1 MSQAQAADYSVLAE
15 SKAGRSLWADAWR
28 RLARDPA
35 AMICLG
41 IIVAYAAVAIGSGL
55 VLQGWMDNVDYDAV
69 HQKPSWEHWLGT
81 DEFGR
86 DVLQKTML
94 AAKVSMT
101 VGFASMILAIPVG
114 MLLGA
119 IAGYFGGFIDDLIV
133 WLYSTL
139 AAIPGLV
146 RVIAV
151 KFAFQDAVLFRGNEW
166 FELDFGGL
174 PGVILAL
181 SITGWIGTC
190 RLVRAETL
198 KIRELD
204 YVLAARGV
212 GRGSFPI
219 LLRHVIPNV
228 FHLGIINFSLG
239 FIGAVKAEVTLS
251 YLGIG
256 VTDQPSWGQMISSSQ
271 MDVIVGRYWQLAAAA
286 AAMFFLVLAL
296 NIFGDRLRDAL
307 DPRLRSL

>member
-1 MSQAQAADYSVLAE
+1 MSQAQIADYSVQAE

-28 RLARDPA
+28 RLARDPS
-35 AMICLG
+35 AMICLAV
-41 IIVAYAAVAIGSGL
+41 IALYAVIAIGSA
-55 VLQGWMDNVDYDAV
+55 VFFHDFMDRFDYDQI
-69 HQKPSWEHWLGT
+69 HQGPSWEHWLGT

-86 DVLQKTML
+86 DVLQKTMV

-101 VGFASMILAIPVG
+101 VGVASMILAIPVG

-151 KFAFQDAVLFRGNEW
+151 KFAFQDAVLFRGEW
-166 FELDFGGL
+166 YQLDFGGL

-219 LLRHVIPNV
+219 LLRHVIPNLL
-228 FHLGIINFSLG
+228 HLGIINFSLG
-239 FIGAVKAEVTLS
+239 FIGAIKAEVTLS

-256 VTDQPSWGQMISSSQ
+256 VTKQPSWGQMISSSQ

-286 AAMFFLVLAL
+286 VAMFFLVLAL